1 MKYAEVCDI
10 FRDKVVNCYC
20 ADCQTY
26 VIAEEGNVLLM
37 LIVVPSDTGNL
48 KVAPCHNFNCLH

>member
-1 MKYAEVCDI
+1 MLKFVI
-10 FRDKVVNCYC
+10 FSEIKLLNCYC
-20 ADCQTY
+20 ADCQTF
-26 VIAEEGNVLLM
+26 VVAEEGNVLLK